1 MAMTAELL
9 ETVADGVATL
19 TFNRPERRNALSPDI
34 INGLLEALPRL
45 SADASVG
52 AIVVT
57 GAGRSFCAGG
67 DVKAMSEA
75 DAPQPTDVQDA
86 TRRLRGRMETARLLH
101 ELPTPTIA
109 MLNGAAAG
117 AGLSLALACDLRIA
131 AESARLVTAFANVAF
146 SGDYGG
152 SYFLSKLVGT
162 AKARE
167 MYYLAEPMDA
177 GEALRLGLVNRVVP
191 DDELAAATM
200 ALASRIA
207 NGPRGALS
215 LMKRNFNAAETATLH
230 EMLDLEARHHALSA
244 TTDDHREAVR
254 AFVEKRAPRFGP
266 G

>member
-1 MAMTAELL
+1 MTAELL
-9 ETVADGVATL
+9 ETTADGVATL
-19 TFNRPERRNALSPDI
+19 TLNRPERRNALSPDI

-45 SADASVG
+45 SADPSVG

-67 DVKAMSEA
+67 DVKAMS
-75 DAPQPTDVQDA
+75 DASQPTDLDEA

-131 AESARLVTAFANVAF
+131 AESVRLVTAFANVAL

-167 MYYLAEPMDA
+167 MYYLADPVDA
-177 GEALRLGLVNRVVP
+177 SEAL
-191 DDELAAATM
+191 
-200 ALASRIA
+200 
-207 NGPRGALS
+207 
-215 LMKRNFNAAETATLH
+215 
-230 EMLDLEARHHALSA
+230 
-244 TTDDHREAVR
+244 
-254 AFVEKRAPRFGP
+254 
-266 G
+266 